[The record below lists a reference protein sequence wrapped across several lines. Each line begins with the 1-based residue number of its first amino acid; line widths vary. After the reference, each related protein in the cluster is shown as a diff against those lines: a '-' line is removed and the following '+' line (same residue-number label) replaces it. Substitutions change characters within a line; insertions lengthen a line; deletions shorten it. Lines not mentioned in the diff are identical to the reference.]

1 MCRWIEAGPAARAL
15 ILSFALVFLYAGTT
29 RTAIG
34 QGLLAARVPV
44 ADQSADARED
54 ALQTAI
60 TQVLMRLSGRA
71 DIARAAAVSE
81 LIANPQQHLQQF
93 YYEGGEGGGLEL
105 VARFDAQNLRR
116 ALTQRQIPIWQTD
129 RPPVLVWFAFD
140 SGKERALIN
149 AAGAYRQPLEAL
161 RLAVMQLG
169 IPVIFPMLDLE
180 DRQGVQYSDVAGGFS
195 EPVLKASRRYAT
207 DWVLMLRVAPNDT
220 GWHARWLLHHE
231 GAHTR
236 WQSGGA
242 GLEEALK
249 QGAQTLAAGL
259 RPSFAAVPDLDAS
272 TQMRIRIGGIDSLE
286 RFAALEQLL
295 SKLPGVAAARLLRTG
310 PDWVGMQLSLN
321 GARNRLE
328 QALRRHPRLEPVA
341 TRAVTGSDEYGADGA
356 APADSEPTYRLS
368 R

>member
-1 MCRWIEAGPAARAL
+1 MCRWSEVGPAARAF
-15 ILSFALVFLYAGTT
+15 ILSFGLVFLYAGTT
-29 RTAIG
+29 HTAIA
-34 QGLLAARVPV
+34 QGLLAGRVPV
-44 ADQSADARED
+44 ADQSAAARED

-93 YYEGGEGGGLEL
+93 YYEDGDGSGLEL

-116 ALTQRQIPIWQTD
+116 ALTQRQIPIWQTE

-140 SGKERALIN
+140 SGDERALVN
-149 AAGAYRQPLEAL
+149 AAWHQPLEAL
-161 RLAVMQLG
+161 RVAVTQLG

-195 EPVLKASRRYAT
+195 APVLTASQRYAT
-207 DWVLMLRVAPNDT
+207 DWVLMLRLAPTDS

-231 GAHTR
+231 GDHTR
-236 WQSGGA
+236 WQSGGV
-242 GLEEALK
+242 GLEEALQ
-249 QGAQTLAAGL
+249 QGAQTLAAAL
-259 RPSFAAVPDLDAS
+259 RPSYATVPDLGAS
-272 TQMRIRIGGIDSLE
+272 TQMVIRIGGIDSLE
-286 RFAALEQLL
+286 RFAAVEQLL
-295 SKLPGVAAARLLRTG
+295 AKLPGVAAARLLRTG
-310 PDWVGMQLSLN
+310 PDWVGMQVSLN
-321 GARNRLE
+321 GSRDRLE

-341 TRAVTGSDEYGADGA
+341 TGPGTGAEEYGADGA
-356 APADSEPTYRLS
+356 ALADSEPTYRLS